1 MNAEKITSIK
11 EFCNDENEGYVV
23 TTTEQVITFGIGSEQ
38 SCCERWGYFTTNDD
52 VSEFINAELLNI
64 TVVDSELN
72 STVFL
77 ERCNEQ
83 RVNPKSDECRM
94 MFINFETSNGT
105 LQFVAYNTHN
115 GFYSHLAFINSRQL
129 TESVKL

>member
-1 MNAEKITSIK
+1 MSVEKIISIK

-23 TTTEQVITFGIGSEQ
+23 TTTEQVITFGIDSNSQ
-38 SCCERWGYFTTNDD
+38 CCERWGYFTTNDD
-52 VSEFINAELLNI
+52 VNEFINAELLSI

-72 STVFL
+72 STIFL

-83 RVNPKSDECRM
+83 RVNPKDDECQV
-94 MFINFETSNGT
+94 MFVNFETSNGT

-115 GFYSHLAFINSRQL
+115 GYYSHLAFIKSRQL
-129 TESVKL
+129 TESARL